1 MATNNS
7 RHDFIAKIYP
17 AAIQASKETGMSWE
31 LILAQAALETGWG
44 EKTLPGT
51 NNLFNIKADK
61 SWQGESKVFRVWEMK
76 GKEKVWQNDAFRVY
90 KDYTEA
96 FTDRAHFLQ
105 KNPRYE
111 KAGLFDESVKGNM
124 EAEARALQKAGYAT
138 DPQYA
143 EKLVEIFNGKTM
155 QQALKYAQEQSQKS
169 ISQDQKN
176 PPQNTNAQPVEK
188 EQVIQKL
195 LASFE
200 AEKGYTEGKNNHTK
214 YAKEYFPNLQNQPW
228 CDTLVDSMF
237 VKTFGKET
245 AEKMLGGFSAYTPT
259 SAKMYQDM
267 GRWHKANGYYIP
279 QPGDQIFF
287 QTKGG
292 PNRINHTG
300 IVTRVDQKTGT
311 VYTIEGNTSA
321 KPGDRDGTI
330 VKEKS
335 YSLNNSA
342 IKGYGTPQWDKA
354 INQLKNHKS
363 SSINSETANNQADP
377 KSSVRQSQ
385 SALNQL
391 GYKGVDGKPLAE
403 DGISGQHTKHAVKAF
418 QDKHGLE
425 ANGVIDAKTAAALEA
440 AKTKQQAPAA
450 AVNAPKDA
458 QQQATSPVKNAVS
471 INPGLTDIAKKFF
484 PESTVKQIESLGE
497 KIAEAVARQQHQRNG
512 TNINVNI
519 NVNINLNG
527 SPASEQHCNLT
538 LYCASRCAKENLPLN
553 QIGNLALEQTKEG
566 KNLIH
571 MLSSN
576 QQQVVT
582 ANADKGKHTPAEQSI
597 ASMQQQNAQ
606 QAVNPP
612 QQRTHMSI

>member
-200 AEKGYTEGKNNHTK
+200 AEKGYTEGKNI
-214 YAKEYFPNLQNQPW
+214 
-228 CDTLVDSMF
+228 TL
-237 VKTFGKET
+237 
-245 AEKMLGGFSAYTPT
+245 
-259 SAKMYQDM
+259 
-267 GRWHKANGYYIP
+267 I
-279 QPGDQIFF
+279 
-287 QTKGG
+287 
-292 PNRINHTG
+292 
-300 IVTRVDQKTGT
+300 
-311 VYTIEGNTSA
+311 
-321 KPGDRDGTI
+321 
-330 VKEKS
+330 
-335 YSLNNSA
+335 
-342 IKGYGTPQWDKA
+342 
-354 INQLKNHKS
+354 
-363 SSINSETANNQADP
+363 
-377 KSSVRQSQ
+377 
-385 SALNQL
+385 
-391 GYKGVDGKPLAE
+391 
-403 DGISGQHTKHAVKAF
+403 
-418 QDKHGLE
+418 
-425 ANGVIDAKTAAALEA
+425 
-440 AKTKQQAPAA
+440 
-450 AVNAPKDA
+450 
-458 QQQATSPVKNAVS
+458 
-471 INPGLTDIAKKFF
+471 
-484 PESTVKQIESLGE
+484 
-497 KIAEAVARQQHQRNG
+497 
-512 TNINVNI
+512 
-519 NVNINLNG
+519 
-527 SPASEQHCNLT
+527 
-538 LYCASRCAKENLPLN
+538 
-553 QIGNLALEQTKEG
+553 
-566 KNLIH
+566 
-571 MLSSN
+571 
-576 QQQVVT
+576 
-582 ANADKGKHTPAEQSI
+582 
-597 ASMQQQNAQ
+597 
-606 QAVNPP
+606 
-612 QQRTHMSI
+612 